1 MTSSSEYF
9 LRMDRDEA
17 NYMRINEILS
27 YVFPSGIL
35 RVSTDPVDQ
44 TKPLWEEDIW
54 ESLSEDAKGKYIGSL
69 RESLIILAKYDFFLR
84 DVEVYLQ
91 PNGTLVVCNLA
102 KVHHQRPRDG
112 LRVESAK
119 ILPVSVIS
127 KGFLQ

>member
-1 MTSSSEYF
+1 
-9 LRMDRDEA
+9 MDRHAA
-17 NYMRINEILS
+17 NYTRINEILS
-27 YVFPSGIL
+27 YMFPSGIL

-54 ESLSEDAKGKYIGSL
+54 ISLSEDAKGNYIRVL
-69 RESLIILAKYDFFLR
+69 RVCLIILAKYDFFLR

-91 PNGTLVVCNLA
+91 PNGTLVLCNLD
-102 KVHHQRPRDG
+102 KVHHQKPREG
-112 LRVESAK
+112 LRVESAR

>member
-1 MTSSSEYF
+1 
-9 LRMDRDEA
+9 MDTA
-17 NYMRINEILS
+17 NYTRINEILS

-35 RVSTDPVDQ
+35 RVSIDPVDQ
-44 TKPLWEEDIW
+44 TRPLWEEHIW
-54 ESLSEDAKGKYIGSL
+54 ESLSENAKAKYIGAL

-84 DVEVYLQ
+84 DVEVYIQ
-91 PNGTLVVCNLA
+91 PNGTLILCNLA

-112 LRVESAK
+112 LRVESVK

>member
-1 MTSSSEYF
+1 
-9 LRMDRDEA
+9 MDLDVA
-17 NYMRINEILS
+17 NYTRINEILS
-27 YVFPSGIL
+27 YMFPTGIL

-44 TKPLWEEDIW
+44 TRPLWEEDIW
-54 ESLSEDAKGKYIGSL
+54 VSLPEEAKGNYIRVL
-69 RESLIILAKYDFFLR
+69 RVCLIILAKYDFFLR

-91 PNGTLVVCNLA
+91 PNGSLILCNLT
-102 KVHHQRPRDG
+102 KVHHQKPRDG

>member
-1 MTSSSEYF
+1 
-9 LRMDRDEA
+9 MDRDEA
-17 NYMRINEILS
+17 NYTRINEILS
-27 YVFPSGIL
+27 YIFPNGIL

-44 TKPLWEEDIW
+44 TRPLWEEDTW
-54 ESLSEDAKGKYIGSL
+54 ESLSEDTKGKYIGAL